1 MKEARY
7 LMERLVAPAGRK
19 ISLKDYMRAYED
31 AFSHTSTKHAPW
43 YIIPA
48 DNKWFMRLAVAAIM
62 HQTLQDLDL
71 RYPNRLEGEEGRA
84 STGSGFVAGGERLT
98 QPFRSQS

>member
-7 LMERLVAPAGRK
+7 LMERLVAPAGTNTAPPYRG
-19 ISLKDYMRAYED
+19 E

-71 RYPNRLEGEEGRA
+71 PHPTVSREKKAELQQARDLLLAEKD
-84 STGSGFVAGGERLT
+84 
-98 QPFRSQS
+98 

>member
-19 ISLKDYMRAYED
+19 ISLKDYMRAYEG

-71 RYPNRLEGEEGRA
+71 RY
-84 STGSGFVAGGERLT
+84 LT
-98 QPFRSQS
+98 VSREKKAELQQARDLLLAEKD